1 MFFDPRTD
9 GMKPAPFNHS
19 IFTSLVVPRPIGWI
33 STIDIDGV
41 VNLAPF
47 SYFNAIAA
55 DPPCLM
61 YCPNGPKKGTTEPK
75 DSLSNA
81 EVTKEFVFNLC
92 SHDLREKVNKTA
104 RHEPR
109 GEDEMEKAGLTPAPS
124 VNVKPP
130 RVADAPIALECK
142 YLRTVRLPQSSSGSE
157 NNMVL
162 GQVIGIHVRDEVI
175 TKGTIDISKIRPI
188 ARLGGLDYSVL
199 EPENVFTME
208 RPD

>member
-9 GMKPAPFNHS
+9 GMQPPPFNRS
-19 IFTSLVVPRPIGWI
+19 VFTALVVPRPIGWI
-33 STIDIDGV
+33 STIDMNGV

-47 SYFNAIAA
+47 SYFNAVAA

-61 YCPNGPKKGTTEPK
+61 YCPNGPKKGTADPK
-75 DSLSNA
+75 DSLSNV

-92 SHDLREKVNKTA
+92 SYELREAMNKSA

-109 GEDEMEKAGLTPAPS
+109 GEDEMAKVGLPPAPS
-124 VNVKPP
+124 INVRPP
-130 RVADAPIALECK
+130 RIAAAPVALECK
-142 YLRTVRLPQSSSGSE
+142 YLQTVSLPSSSFGTD

-162 GQVIGIHVRDEVI
+162 GQVVGVHINDDVI
-175 TKGTIDISKIRPI
+175 TDGAIDIAKIRPI
-188 ARLGGLDYSVL
+188 SRLGYLDYSVV
-199 EPENVFTME
+199 EPETVFSMD

>member
-33 STIDIDGV
+33 STIDMDGV

-81 EVTKEFVFNLC
+81 EMTKEFVFNLC
-92 SHDLREKVNKTA
+92 SHDLREKLNKTA

-109 GEDEMEKAGLTPAPS
+109 GEDEMEKAGLTPASS

-175 TKGTIDISKIRPI
+175 TKGTIDIGKIRPI

-199 EPENVFTME
+199 EPENVFTMK

>member
-1 MFFDPRTD
+1 
-9 GMKPAPFNHS
+9 MKPAPFNHS

-33 STIDIDGV
+33 STIDCNGI

-47 SYFNAIAA
+47 SYFNAITA

-61 YCPNGPKKGTTEPK
+61 YCPNGPKKGTTDPK

-81 EVTKEFVFNLC
+81 ELTKEFVFNLC
-92 SHDLREKVNKTA
+92 SYDLREKLNKTA

-109 GEDEMEKAGLTPAPS
+109 GEDEMAKAGLTPAHC
-124 VNVKPP
+124 VNVTPP
-130 RVADAPIALECK
+130 RVAAAPIALECK
-142 YLRTVRLPQSSSGSE
+142 YLKTVRLPQSSSGTE

-162 GQVIGIHVRDEVI
+162 GQVIGVHVHDDVI
-175 TKGTIDISKIRPI
+175 TEGAIDISKIRPI
-188 ARLGGLDYSVL
+188 ARLGALDYSVL
-199 EPENVFTME
+199 EPETVFTME